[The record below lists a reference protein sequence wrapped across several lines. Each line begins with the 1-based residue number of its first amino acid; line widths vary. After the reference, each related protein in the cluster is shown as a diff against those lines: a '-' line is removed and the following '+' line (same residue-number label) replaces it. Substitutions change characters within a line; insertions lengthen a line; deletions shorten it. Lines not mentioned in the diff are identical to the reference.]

1 MEPVANPGS
10 MQLAAQ
16 QNALEL
22 LEGMGSRRGLLH
34 VPVGAPVPNAMMFI
48 PEEKGQIGD
57 VFGSFFFF
65 DTPCRSLGWIYSD
78 AEGKYVLKR

>member
-22 LEGMGSRRGLLH
+22 LSRWMGSRRGLLH
-34 VPVGAPVPNAMMFI
+34 VPFGAPVPNAMMFI

-57 VFGSFFFF
+57 VFGRPFF
-65 DTPCRSLGWIYSD
+65 
-78 AEGKYVLKR
+78 